1 MLMNEK
7 RIVITGTGAV
17 SSLGN
22 SVEALWDG
30 VLSGRSGIRP
40 ITRFDASEYRT
51 RFAGELRDFD
61 ITTVI
66 PDKQAKRLDPFCHYA
81 LAAADQAIKQSGLD
95 LTTVDPSRFGVFV
108 GSGIGGILTLENQ
121 IRRSV
126 EGGPS
131 RVSPFLIPMMILDM
145 AAGALSMQYKAQGPN
160 FSITSACA
168 TGTHS
173 IGEAYWC
180 LRRGDADIMLA
191 GGAEACIS
199 PIGIAGFCSMKA
211 LSERN
216 DDPAHA
222 SRPFDRDRDGFVIAE
237 GAGILVMETEAHALA
252 RGATILAELAGYGAS
267 ADAHHMTAPCP
278 GGEGA
283 ALAIEM
289 AMRHANIQPSD
300 IGYVN
305 AHGTSTPLNDK
316 YETMAIKR
324 ALGAAAYDIPVSS
337 IKALTGHTLGA
348 AGGIETIVCIKVI
361 SEGIIPG
368 TYNMENQDPDCDL
381 NYLPNQN
388 LKRDVKVAMNQ
399 NFGFGGHNGVLLVRK
414 YES

>member
-1 MLMNEK
+1 MNEK